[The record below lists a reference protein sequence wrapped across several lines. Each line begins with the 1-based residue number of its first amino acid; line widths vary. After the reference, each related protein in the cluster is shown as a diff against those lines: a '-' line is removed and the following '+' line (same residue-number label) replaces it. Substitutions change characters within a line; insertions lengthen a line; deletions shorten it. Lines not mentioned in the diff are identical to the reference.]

1 MKPMKILMVGNYA
14 PDGQESMKRF
24 ASMLFEDYKSRDVEV
39 RLLQPGIYLNRFP
52 RVPQSLR
59 KWVGYFDKF
68 VIFPSVLKRNAKWA
82 DAVHICDHSN
92 SSYIK
97 ALHGKPH
104 LITCHDML
112 AIRSALGQIPD
123 NVTGATGKILQKM
136 ILAGLRQA
144 QWIACVSE
152 NTRQE
157 LATVAPE
164 TIERSSVVYNG
175 INYPYRPI
183 EKGEAAAIIAQ
194 TVGDKR
200 LHNVADHPFIFHI
213 GGNQW
218 YKNRLGV
225 LRIYRELRKL
235 REGLPTP
242 LLAMA
247 GQTFTTSMK
256 EYIEENNLKEFV
268 VEVGKCSNETLE
280 ALYSA
285 AEIMLFPSLAEG
297 FGWPVVEAQTCGCR
311 VVTSNFAPLTEIGGT
326 PALYCDP
333 KDAGEAASQLDFLLH
348 ETADDRRKRVQSS
361 MQNAEQFSSQAM
373 AKNYLKTYR
382 DILGL
387 PASTS

>member
-24 ASMLFEDYKSRDVEV
+24 SSMLCEAYKSRDVEV
-39 RLLQPGIYLNRFP
+39 RLVEPGVYLNR
-52 RVPQSLR
+52 VSKIPQSLR
-59 KWVGYFDKF
+59 KWVGYIDKF
-68 VIFPSVLKRNAKWA
+68 VIFPSVLKRKAKWA
-82 DAVHICDHSN
+82 DIVHICDHSN

-97 ALHGKPH
+97 ALGGKPH

-136 ILAGLRQA
+136 ILSGLRRA
-144 QWIACVSE
+144 KWIACVSE

-157 LATVAPE
+157 LAAVAPE
-164 TIERSSVVYNG
+164 TFERSSVVYNG
-175 INYPYRPI
+175 INYPYRPL
-183 EKGEAAAIIAQ
+183 EKGEAATLIAK
-194 TVGDKR
+194 TVSDKR
-200 LHNVADHPFIFHI
+200 LHDVIAQPYLFHI

-225 LRIYRELRKL
+225 LKIYRQLRQL
-235 REGLPTP
+235 RQDLPTP

-247 GQTFTTSMK
+247 GQTFTPALN
-256 EYIEENNLKEFV
+256 EYIEANGLKEFV
-268 VEVGKCSNETLE
+268 VQVGKCSNETLE

-285 AEIMLFPSLAEG
+285 AEVMLFPSLAEG

-311 VVTSNFAPLTEIGGT
+311 VVTSNFAPLTEIGGNA
-326 PALYCDP
+326 ALYCEP
-333 KDAGEAASQLDFLLH
+333 KNVAEAAQQLNFLLN
-348 ETADDRRKRVQSS
+348 ETADERRMRIESS
-361 MQNAEQFSSQAM
+361 IRNAEQFSSQAM
-373 AKNYLKTYR
+373 TENYLNTYR

-387 PASTS
+387 SASIG